1 MPKEKPKNFYVL
13 QRVKVSVVVA
23 ATPMLRPQILFP
35 VMAEVG
41 LAPSR
46 ALGMETQSKPFVTAV
61 VLRTRVNGQYET
73 PGQLQIFFLWTYAST
88 SQQPPAAV
96 MPVVDPVKPSQF

>member
-1 MPKEKPKNFYVL
+1 MPKEKPKNVYVL

-46 ALGMETQSKPFVTAV
+46 APGMETQSKPFVTAV

-73 PGQLQIFFLWTYAST
+73 PGQLQIWTYAST